1 MTLAA
6 GRLKTK
12 PEHAFFR
19 DFDKA
24 TVLIP
29 RVRNDDK
36 VRLPEGIGFI
46 GEKVTKAFSTGGL
59 FIGDKGKSDG
69 IFWNNTFIKNGSGRK
84 EGGNEVLLVILHAP
98 AEQSSFADVT
108 AIRVFMP

>member
-6 GRLKTK
+6 GRLKSK

-24 TVLIP
+24 TVLIA

-36 VRLPEGIGFI
+36 VRLSEGIGFI
-46 GEKVTKAFSTGGL
+46 GEKVTKAFSAGGL
-59 FIGDKGKSDG
+59 FIGDKGKADG
-69 IFWNNTFIKNGSGRK
+69 IFWNNTFIKNGLAAKREATRSCW
-84 EGGNEVLLVILHAP
+84 L
-98 AEQSSFADVT
+98 SS
-108 AIRVFMP
+108 MPRPNNLPSLM